1 MKSRKILIS
10 RNYIIAALGLVFI
23 TFSVIFSSFLTIY
36 TKTKRECWN
45 RLEEIAQVADDNITA
60 SITSYLSHIASMSSV
75 AYLYDDLK
83 DPQAV
88 GYIKK
93 IQVGPL
99 HSPIRLYLKDGFA
112 VIDGK
117 TYDDYTKYVSW
128 ASLYCEETMMS
139 STKKDYF
146 DNSRYIMEVKHPVR
160 KNGSIIGII
169 SCAIDLKQLENFI
182 YDITKDKKVFILLLD
197 RKDDTIF
204 VDTDHKKI
212 SNIYSFSNRT
222 PKRKAEL
229 QTFVQNMHAGKPAQ
243 VVILSKRT
251 GKTKYLFETPSKIQ
265 SWTIIAEMDEV
276 DVFSSLIF
284 IRKIYL
290 ILFFILST
298 LFILATL
305 FVYIRTKKQL
315 SKESLEYT
323 EIANALSSN
332 YECIYYVNTTDNS
345 YRVFNSSGDFNKLNL
360 TYPGK
365 DFFKEMYDNL
375 INLTYSDDR
384 FILINFTD
392 KEKLIQELKNGSYV
406 TAIYRLIVENKP
418 KYFRMKVAESKTDS
432 DHIIVALENV
442 DAEIKKEQ
450 DVQMQSMSIIQSL
463 SDEYELIYFVEAESG
478 KYELH
483 GSNSE
488 YSNSILRKRG
498 FGDDFFKDCASS
510 IDEFIYDL
518 DRNEAREF
526 FTREY
531 FSHILKNSKTAF
543 LDARCLVNGKPV
555 WYRHKLVESKDIHDK
570 TVFII
575 GISNI
580 EEQKQQEIKKQ
591 MNDEIISILA
601 SYYSSVYYIDL
612 NTEKIIPYS
621 KNDDTP
627 LGFNEIFTQDL
638 KFSDAFSKYVSEFV
652 YEEDRDSLLRTCSIK
667 NIKNQLST
675 QKAFISNYR
684 NSISG
689 ITHYSEIKFVKVG
702 DIGDTPTA
710 VVLGIANRDEEILNR
725 FVDNRLYEDYL
736 GIFYVNL
743 EDDRI
748 RTIKQ
753 SKKTGLPD
761 IKDNSVFSEIFELLA
776 EYTTPEFYGECVHL
790 LKSDDSLDY
799 FKNANKREINFKSF
813 TNQWRR
819 ATIFIVER
827 KDNIPIGF
835 IFTIMELDDQ
845 TANKIEYDAKI
856 ADQNAIL
863 EKQQILLEQSLAN
876 AEAANNAKTAFLNNM
891 SHDIRTPMNAIIGFT
906 ELAKKDYKDSE
917 KVKDYLSKLS
927 TSSTH
932 LLGLINNVLDM
943 SRIESGKASLNEEVD
958 NLTSIITYIHD
969 ILTPEVENKKQTFI
983 IEANN
988 ILHENIF
995 VDRLRLN
1002 RILLN
1007 MLSNSIKFTKE
1018 GGTISLTVNENASQ
1032 TKGYAN
1038 YEFIISDNGM
1048 GMNEEFLKIIFDP
1061 FTRAR
1066 NSTNSGIQGTGLGMA
1081 ITKNLVDLMNGTIDI
1096 ESHENEGTKTVV
1108 RFTFA
1113 ISEPVEFKSSN
1124 SDASK
1129 NISLDGMKVLLVD
1142 DNDFNREIANLIL
1155 TDKGIFVDEAT
1166 SGKEAIE
1173 KVEHCNDDVYDLIL
1187 MDIQMPEMDGYEV
1200 TKKIRSLSNK
1210 KLADIPIVAM
1220 TANAFEEDRQ
1230 LSLKAGMNDHIAKPL
1245 NIQKLTAVLEKYL

>member
-23 TFSVIFSSFLTIY
+23 TFAVIFSSFLTIY

-45 RLEEIAQVADDNITA
+45 RLEEVAQIADD
-60 SITSYLSHIASMSSV
+60 SIAATMSSYLSHIANISSIS
-75 AYLYDDLK
+75 YLYGDLK
-83 DPQAV
+83 SEQAV
-88 GYIKK
+88 NYIQK
-93 IQVGPL
+93 IRIGALQSPL
-99 HSPIRLYLKDGFA
+99 RLYLKDGFA
-112 VIDGK
+112 IIGDKV
-117 TYDDYTKYVSW
+117 YEDYTPYASW
-128 ASLYCEETMMS
+128 ESLYCEDIQLS
-139 STKKDYF
+139 STQKDRF
-146 DNSRYIMEVKHPVR
+146 DKSKNVLELKYPVR
-160 KNGSIIGII
+160 KNGSIIGIL
-169 SCAIDLKQLENFI
+169 SCAIDLKAFEEFL
-182 YDITKDKKVFILLLD
+182 YSITKEKKVFILLLD
-197 RKDDTIF
+197 RDDNTIF
-204 VDTDHKKI
+204 VDTDHKTI
-212 SNIYSFSNRT
+212 SNVYSFSNRT
-222 PKRKAEL
+222 PKNRSDMKE
-229 QTFVQNMHAGKPAQ
+229 FVQNMHAGKPGN
-243 VVILSKRT
+243 VVIVSKRT
-251 GKTKYLFETPSKIQ
+251 GRTKYFYETPSKMFN
-265 SWTIIAEMDEV
+265 WTVIAEMDEV

-290 ILFFILST
+290 ILFLILST

-305 FVYIRTKKQL
+305 FVYIRTKKAI
-315 SKESLEYT
+315 SKESLEYS

-332 YECIYYVNTTDNS
+332 YECIFYVNTIDNS
-345 YRVFNSSGDFNKLNL
+345 YKVFNKSGNFNDLNL
-360 TYPGK
+360 NYYEK
-365 DFFKEMYDNL
+365 DFFKELSDNVL
-375 INLTYSDDR
+375 PLVYSDDKAV
-384 FILINFTD
+384 LINFSD
-392 KEKLIQELKNGSYV
+392 KTKLLEELKKGSYV
-406 TAIYRLIVENKP
+406 TAIYRLIINEQP
-418 KYFRMKVAESKTDS
+418 KFYRTKATVSKTDN

-442 DAEIKKEQ
+442 DEEIKKEQ
-450 DVQMQSMSIIQSL
+450 DVQTQSMSIIQSL

-483 GSNSE
+483 GSNTD
-488 YSNSILRKRG
+488 YSNLILRKRG
-498 FGDDFFKDCASS
+498 FGDHFFKDCDAS
-510 IDEFIYDL
+510 IDEIVYEL
-518 DRNEAREF
+518 DREEARTF
-526 FTREY
+526 FTREN
-531 FSHILKNSKTAF
+531 FENVLKNSKTAF
-543 LDARCLVNGKPV
+543 LDARIIVNDRPL
-555 WYRHKLVESKDIHDK
+555 WYRHKLVESKDIHGK
-570 TVFII
+570 TVYII

-591 MNDEIISILA
+591 MNEEIVSILA

-612 NTEKIIPYS
+612 NSEKIIPYS
-621 KNDDTP
+621 KNEDTT
-627 LGFNEIFTQDL
+627 LGFNAIFTQGL
-638 KFSDAFSKYVSEFV
+638 KFSDAFDKYVSEFV
-652 YEEDRDSLLRTCSIK
+652 YEEDRYQLLKTCSIS
-667 NIKNQLST
+667 NIKKQLSS

-702 DIGDTPTA
+702 GIADEPTA

-753 SKKTGLPD
+753 SKATGLPT
-761 IKDNSVFSEIFELLA
+761 IKDNSVFTEIFELLE

-790 LKSDDSLDY
+790 LKSDISVDY
-799 FKNANKREINFKSF
+799 FKNANKREITFKSF
-813 TNQWRR
+813 TGQWRR

-827 KDNIPIGF
+827 KDNVPIGF

-891 SHDIRTPMNAIIGFT
+891 SHDIRTPMNAIMGFT
-906 ELAKKDYKDSE
+906 ELALKDYEDSE
-917 KVKDYLSKLS
+917 KVKDYLTKLS

-943 SRIESGKASLNEEVD
+943 SRIESGKTSLNEEAD

-969 ILTPEVENKKQTFI
+969 ILTPEIEKKEQTFI
-983 IEANN
+983 IETQN

-1007 MLSNSIKFTKE
+1007 IISNSIKFTKE

-1113 ISEPVEFKSSN
+1113 ISEPGEFKSSN